1 MYMECAFGPQGEMIV
16 HEMHGIYFLSPIYG
30 VSDLT
35 ALRLDT
41 INGFK
46 ASSKAPNNLR
56 APVLGKRR

>member
-1 MYMECAFGPQGEMIV
+1 MYMECAFGPQGEMFV

-46 ASSKAPNNLR
+46 ASSKAPNI
-56 APVLGKRR
+56 P